1 MPNSEDS
8 VLAKVN
14 DKKTLLEEIDEVIEE
29 ENLSPSL
36 VKNVILAIAITLTLL
51 LPKIYISSHIYL
63 TSLKI
68 NKLLN
73 EYYSLEAEN
82 STLVAKIE
90 KLKFKNR
97 MNRFF

>member
-1 MPNSEDS
+1 MPNSGDFA
-8 VLAKVN
+8 LAQANEKN
-14 DKKTLLEEIDEVIEE
+14 ILLEEIDEVIEE

-36 VKNVILAIAITLTLL
+36 VKNMVLAIAITLTLL

-82 STLVAKIE
+82 STLKAKIE

-97 MNRFF
+97 MNVF